1 MTDMARDIREGP
13 HNRIELA
20 EEQIPEFLVLA
31 REAINEWGAGGKY
44 LPQAVAE
51 ALERVYELGLSRSP
65 IPAPPPP
72 QPTVL
77 RRTRTQPAAAPATQ
91 RVRRTRPAN

>member
-13 HNRIELA
+13 HNRIERA
-20 EEQIPEFLVLA
+20 EEEIPEFLAIA

-51 ALERVYELGLSRSP
+51 ALERVYQLGLSRSP
-65 IPAPPPP
+65 IPAPKTPE
-72 QPTVL
+72 PTVL
-77 RRTRTQPAAAPATQ
+77 RRTRTQPAAAPASQ